1 MKREEM
7 TEVFHHFMDT
17 LKSNT
22 SVFYVGHGQHWIAD
36 CCMVEFDVF
45 PEGYDYAGISNTI
58 SIKCILSGEKRK
70 GNGTKVMNLLCEAAD
85 AIGIDL
91 SLYPKPLGSDADRLR
106 KAELV
111 KWYKKFG
118 FKTINGKMRR
128 ISKNK
133 ML

>member
-7 TEVFHHFMDT
+7 TEVFHHFMEV
-17 LKSNT
+17 LKTKT

-45 PEGYDYAGISNTI
+45 PDGYDYAGISNTI
-58 SIKCILSGEKRK
+58 SIKYIASAMKK
-70 GNGTKVMNLLCEAAD
+70 QGNGTKVMNLLCEAAD